1 MHKMMNPLKRY
12 TQFNGRASRSE
23 FWWFQ
28 LFIVIVSI
36 PSYIL
41 SFIAGY
47 TGSQSLALVSTGLS
61 LVTWLAV
68 IVPMIAVTVRRL
80 HDTDRS
86 GWWYLLA
93 LVPFAGLA
101 VLVFMLLPGTP
112 GDNQFS
118 SPVPHV

>member
-1 MHKMMNPLKRY
+1 MHKMMIPLKRY

-36 PSYIL
+36 PSYLL

-47 TGSQSLALVSTGLS
+47 TGSQSLVLVSTGLS

-112 GDNQFS
+112 GGNRFG